1 MGGLSATG
9 LGETVV
15 CTALRAVAPLASLT
29 NGVSAHVLDY
39 GHTNFVVICHTS
51 GL

>member
-1 MGGLSATG
+1 MGVRSASV

-15 CTALRAVAPLASLT
+15 STALRAAAPLASLT
-29 NGVSAHVLDY
+29 NGVSAHALDY
-39 GHTNFVVICHTS
+39 DDTNLVVICHTS